1 MKSEP
6 DVFSIDDLRA
16 RPGGTERWDGVRNYQ
31 ARNFLRDGMRVG
43 DRAFFYHSSC
53 TQPGIVGEMTIARDA
68 YPDPT
73 AADPSSPYYDSK
85 HTADTPRWVA
95 VDVKFET
102 KYPAVLGLHELKRHP
117 ELREMPLLARGNR
130 LSVMPV
136 SAEQWQ
142 FIQGLVHGGPIQRRA

>member
-16 RPGGTERWDGVRNYQ
+16 RPGATERWDGVRNYQ

-53 TQPGIVGEMTIARDA
+53 AEPAIVGEMSIVRAA

-73 AADPSSPYYDSK
+73 AGDPRSPYFDAK
-85 HTADTPRWVA
+85 HSNEKPRWYA

-102 KYPAVLGLHELKRHP
+102 KYAAPVSLRELKAHP
-117 ELREMPLLARGNR
+117 ELQDMPLLARGNR

-136 SAEQWQ
+136 PAEQWK
-142 FIQGLVHGGPIQRRA
+142 FIRGLARGEPFQRRA